1 MSTNQD
7 INTFYDTFRE
17 ELHNLEL
24 NKIIF
29 NFYYKYKILRNTSSD
44 IFGIFKIYIVQILW
58 KI

>member
-44 IFGIFKIYIVQILW
+44 IFGIFKIYIVQIL
-58 KI
+58 